1 MNPVTIPGIV
11 GVAVVSVQ
19 PMDTAMLD
27 RPATATVGPG
37 RLLFE
42 RFMARLEHGD
52 LEALLDLFTD
62 DAEVLSFDGV
72 RRGHAE
78 VGRWLGEMLVEQGPG
93 VLVSTDRFAEE
104 GGVVRF
110 EATITSPEGQVRQI
124 YGVLVFVEGRIVRFL
139 SGLMADLNGRV

>member
-1 MNPVTIPGIV
+1 
-11 GVAVVSVQ
+11 
-19 PMDTAMLD
+19 
-27 RPATATVGPG
+27 
-37 RLLFE
+37 
-42 RFMARLEHGD
+42 MARLEHGD

-78 VGRWLGEMLVEQGPG
+78 AGRWLGEMLVEQGPG
-93 VLVSTDRFAEE
+93 VLVSTDRFTEE